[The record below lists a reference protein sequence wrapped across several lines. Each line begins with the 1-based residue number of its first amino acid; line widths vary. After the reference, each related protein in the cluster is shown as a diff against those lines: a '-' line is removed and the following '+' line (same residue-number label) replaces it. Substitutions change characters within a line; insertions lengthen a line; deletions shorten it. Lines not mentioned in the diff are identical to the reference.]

1 MTIDLSIAIPIASS
15 LVAAIGVLCA
25 VIKWISNAREAD
37 RKELT
42 AAKDKAEEGRLADLK
57 ASSALVRETHEKVLP
72 MVGRVAN
79 EMRIRNDRAARR
91 SAAREGDSDPPDRL
105 EDTATRLRKAL
116 QEIEG
121 GTTDK
126 VMP

>member
-42 AAKDKAEEGRLADLK
+42 AAKDKAEQGRLDDLR
-57 ASSALVRETHEKVLP
+57 ASSALVRETHERVLP
-72 MVGRVAN
+72 MLERLAI
-79 EMRIRNDRAARR
+79 ELRIRNERAARR
-91 SAAREGDSDPPDRL
+91 RESREGDSDPPDRL